1 MTAIAKLP
9 RLQNRAAKTCCK
21 GPLGA
26 TTLPL
31 VQVLN
36 WPTVKELIDSEE
48 QKMVFRSLNWD
59 MLTRVNNS
67 TVRSL
72 RNDEINLS
80 QVFDL
85 RLPFINIGR
94 GGEGGGQKCFAYRGA
109 KLWNSLRTEVR
120 SSSTIRFFKNK
131 MQALKSS
138 IFFVV
143 LFIYDRL

>member
-59 MLTRVNNS
+59 EPSFMKDMLTRVNNS

-94 GGEGGGQKCFAYRGA
+94 GGEGFLANI
-109 KLWNSLRTEVR
+109 L
-120 SSSTIRFFKNK
+120 
-131 MQALKSS
+131 S
-138 IFFVV
+138 IFKY
-143 LFIYDRL
+143 FIFYLIISYLS